1 MAVANGYGKVVTSGS
16 AFMYDTGDTFN
27 SYKGQPG
34 TNITTGVNRNYNG
47 YNKITY
53 DNGMYFETNGY
64 TEVVNIP
71 ALGPTT
77 VQSIEIHNEYCGY
90 GCNGNY
96 QCCPNLFNYTGGWM
110 SSIWLPGQ
118 TYSYQIIYKCASG
131 YTHPNFMYHYEYTS
145 GESYLTEYGVFDTNK
160 IESLGDGWYHAWN
173 TFTTNAS
180 AAKGYTGLWY
190 YNYNISD
197 KVSIAAVS
205 ITPGDTIRPP
215 REIIP
220 SGTTRSATQGLLP
233 LVGDSSIN
241 LSTVSFNSNAQ
252 MYFDGTDDRIALA
265 DGTKWFS
272 NDWTYEM
279 VVKFN
284 SNTGTYQGLLWGEGD
299 TGGGSGLQMLLT
311 LYNYTYFH
319 YRINNSST
327 GWDYTNTSN
336 ITFTPTN
343 YNHIIWQFN
352 NGTTNIYV
360 NGNLF
365 HTDSSRGAYSGGT
378 TSPLYIG
385 SRNDAAYPFSGQMPV
400 LKRYNRALT
409 PSEVKQNYN
418 KYKTRFNLP

>member
-16 AFMYDTGDTFN
+16 VFMYDTGDFYN

-34 TNITTGVNRNYNG
+34 TNITTGVGRNYDG
-47 YNKITY
+47 YNRTTY
-53 DNGMYFETNGY
+53 DVGVFFETNGY

-77 VQSIEIHNEYCGY
+77 VQSVEINNSAPG
-90 GCNGNY
+90 
-96 QCCPNLFNYTGGWM
+96 QACCPNLYNYTGGWN
-110 SSIWLPGQ
+110 SPIWLPNQ
-118 TYSYQIIYKCASG
+118 IYSYQIIYKCRSG
-131 YTHPNFMYHYEYTS
+131 YTHPNFMYHYEFTS
-145 GESYLTEYGVFDTNK
+145 GGGYLTEYGVFTTDK
-160 IESLGDGWYHAWN
+160 QESLGDGWYHAWN

-180 AAKGYTGLWY
+180 AALGYTGLWY
-190 YNYNISD
+190 YQYYVAD
-197 KVSIAAVS
+197 KLSIAAVS
-205 ITPGDTIRPP
+205 ISPGDTIRPP
-215 REIIP
+215 QQIIP

-233 LVGDSSIN
+233 IIGDSSIN
-241 LSTVSFNSNAQ
+241 LSNVSFNSNAQ

-279 VVKFN
+279 VVKFS
-284 SNTGTYQGLLWGEGD
+284 SNNGNYQGLLWGEGD

-319 YRINNSST
+319 YRINNSNT

-336 ITFTPTN
+336 ITFTPAN
-343 YNHIIWQFN
+343 YNHIVWQFN
-352 NGTTNIYV
+352 NGITNIYI

-365 HTDSSRGAYSGGT
+365 HTDSSRGSYTGGT
-378 TSPLYIG
+378 NSPLYVG
-385 SRNDAAYPFSGQMPV
+385 SRNDVAYPFSGQMPV
-400 LKRYNRALT
+400 LKRYNRMIT
-409 PSEVKQNYN
+409 PNEVKQNYN

>member
-1 MAVANGYGKVVTSGS
+1 MAVANGFGKVVTSGS

-47 YNKITY
+47 YFKDTFSP
-53 DNGMYFETNGY
+53 GVFFETNGY

-77 VQSIEIHNEYCGY
+77 VQSIEINNSAPGV
-90 GCNGNY
+90 N
-96 QCCPNLFNYTGGWM
+96 CCPSLFNYTGGWM

-190 YNYNISD
+190 YQYYVAD

-252 MYFDGTDDRIALA
+252 MIFDGTDDYISIPYSSNLDTPNGCTYELMVYPTGDGEIVNKGSS
-265 DGTKWFS
+265 DGTDNPRIYMYS
-272 NDWTYEM
+272 NGNIYFDWSGPGGTDRY
-279 VVKFN
+279 VYSTSNLTLN
-284 SNTGTYQGLLWGEGD
+284 SWNHLICTATPGSTLNIYINGVPA
-299 TGGGSGLQMLLT
+299 GSGAT
-311 LYNYTYFH
+311 LPNPLP
-319 YRINNSST
+319 
-327 GWDYTNTSN
+327 NTTDNIELGRLSWLSN
-336 ITFTPTN
+336 R
-343 YNHIIWQFN
+343 YW
-352 NGTTNIYV
+352 
-360 NGNLF
+360 
-365 HTDSSRGAYSGGT
+365 
-378 TSPLYIG
+378 
-385 SRNDAAYPFSGQMPV
+385 SGQINIF
-400 LKRYNRALT
+400 KIYNRALT
-409 PSEVKQNYN
+409 SSEVTQNYN